1 MIRRLRH
8 RLLPIAAR
16 LRGDRERGDAN
27 VEFTIIFPLFGLMI
41 FAIIIGGIYYDAGNA
56 TQAAANVAVNEARA
70 YGATAEQGEQA
81 AEDFIANNAKNLHDT
96 TVTVNRSATEVTVT
110 VTARTN
116 SIFETLFNSVITR
129 TAVAPVERWV
139 D

>member
-1 MIRRLRH
+1 MEL
-8 RLLPIAAR
+8 A
-16 LRGDRERGDAN
+16 
-27 VEFTIIFPLFGLMI
+27 IIFPLFGLMI

-56 TQAAANVAVNEARA
+56 AQAAANIAVNEARV

-81 AEDFIANNAKNLHDT
+81 AEDFIASNAKNLHDT
-96 TVTVNRSATEVTVT
+96 TVAVDRSATEVTVT

-116 SIFETLFNSVITR
+116 SIFESLFNSVITR

-139 D
+139 N

>member
-1 MIRRLRH
+1 
-8 RLLPIAAR
+8 
-16 LRGDRERGDAN
+16 
-27 VEFTIIFPLFGLMI
+27 MI

-56 TQAAANVAVNEARA
+56 AQAAANVAVNEARV
-70 YGATAEQGEQA
+70 YGATAEQGAQA
-81 AEDFIANNAKNLHDT
+81 AEDFIASNANLHDT
-96 TVTVNRSATEVTVT
+96 TVTVDRSATEVTVT